1 MVLLREILNLF
12 PPVMQK
18 ALEEAVDWK
27 TVHEIRVRVGQP
39 LEVVYYKDYEWLE
52 HLVPTE
58 TEKNHILNQVSQFS
72 LYRLEDELREGF
84 ITVEGGHRIGLAGK
98 VNTSNGAVQAIRYIS
113 SFNIRIAREKRG
125 AAQGLMGRLVHK
137 GNYCN
142 TLIIGAP
149 QTGKTTLLRDIT
161 CHISTGWKGVA
172 AKKVAVI
179 DERSEIGASI
189 HGVPQLNLGR
199 RTDIMDACPKSEGMM
214 MMIRSMSPDVLV
226 VDEIGHQRDVDAIQ
240 EAINAGVTLY
250 CTVHGNNLK
259 ELRKRPS
266 IKQLLDQQVFKR
278 FVLLQKS
285 GSGNPAGRAMILD
298 ETENIMDVTSG
309 GNAHEVDRSPVI
321 TSRHHMG
328 RI

>member
-1 MVLLREILNLF
+1 MVLLREIIGLF
-12 PPVMQK
+12 PEVMQPV
-18 ALEEAVDWK
+18 LEKDVDWSS
-27 TVHEIRVRVGQP
+27 VQEIRIRVGQP
-39 LEVVYYKDYEWLE
+39 VELVYHQRYEWIERLI
-52 HLVPTE
+52 PTE

-84 ITVEGGHRIGLAGK
+84 ITIEGGHRIGLAGK
-98 VNTSNGAVQAIRYIS
+98 VNTTNGTVQAIRYIA
-113 SFNIRIAREKRG
+113 SFNIRVARESRG
-125 AAQGLMGRLVHK
+125 AARSLMERLIHQ

-161 CHISTGWKGVA
+161 YHISTGWKGVG

-179 DERSEIGASI
+179 DERSELGASI
-189 HGVPQLNLGR
+189 HGVPQLDLGR

-214 MMIRSMSPDVLV
+214 MMIRSMSPEVLV

-250 CTVHGNNLK
+250 CTVHGNSLD

-266 IKQLLDQQVFKR
+266 IKQLLDQRVFKR
-278 FVLLQKS
+278 FIILRKEF
-285 GSGNPAGRAMILD
+285 NRPASKAVILN
-298 ETENIMDVTSG
+298 EIENIMDVTAG
-309 GNAHEVDRSPVI
+309 GSANEVDRSPVI
-321 TSRHHMG
+321 TSRHNMG
-328 RI
+328 GI

>member
-1 MVLLREILNLF
+1 MVLLREIIGLF
-12 PPVMQK
+12 PEIMQPVLGK
-18 ALEEAVDWK
+18 AVDWSS
-27 TVHEIRVRVGQP
+27 VQEIRIRVGQP
-39 LEVVYYKDYEWLE
+39 VELVYHQRYEWLE
-52 HLVPTE
+52 RLIPTE
-58 TEKNHILNQVSQFS
+58 AEKNHILNQVSQFS

-84 ITVEGGHRIGLAGK
+84 ITIEGGHRIGLAGK
-98 VNTSNGAVQAIRYIS
+98 VNTTNGTVQAIRYIS
-113 SFNIRIAREKRG
+113 SFNIRVARESRG
-125 AAQGLMGRLVHK
+125 AARSLMERLIHH

-161 CHISTGWKGVA
+161 YHISTGWKGVE

-179 DERSEIGASI
+179 DERSELGASI
-189 HGVPQLNLGR
+189 HGVPQLDLGR

-214 MMIRSMSPDVLV
+214 MMIRSMSPEVLV

-250 CTVHGNNLK
+250 CTVHGTNLD

-266 IKQLLDQQVFKR
+266 IKQLLDQRVFKR
-278 FVLLQKS
+278 FIILRKEF
-285 GSGNPAGRAMILD
+285 NRPASKAVILN
-298 ETENIMDVTSG
+298 EIENIMDVTAG
-309 GNAHEVDRSPVI
+309 GSANEVDRSPVT
-321 TSRHHMG
+321 TSRHNMG